1 MGDETAVVSDAGLDD
16 LEHDPMC
23 TLVAAA
29 GVSRAVGQHGKL
41 VEGPGTCR
49 VEQNPFRVAV
59 DVRIPVPACRQSGD
73 TFRLGKR
80 ARESGVHTY
89 LLRCDYEIHGDLNR
103 VCNLDWGK
111 LSVWLG
117 KDWLEHEMWPS
128 SVAARQ
134 REGRNIT
141 YCHMKHSSLA
151 GGHSSACRACSG
163 PQRCRRLA
171 LPKPQ

>member
-59 DVRIPVPACRQSGD
+59 DVRIPVPA
-73 TFRLGKR
+73 
-80 ARESGVHTY
+80 Y

-111 LSVWLG
+111 LSV
-117 KDWLEHEMWPS
+117 
-128 SVAARQ
+128 A
-134 REGRNIT
+134 T
-141 YCHMKHSSLA
+141 
-151 GGHSSACRACSG
+151 
-163 PQRCRRLA
+163 
-171 LPKPQ
+171 